1 MKTRPENEMA
11 KKEETALR
19 WTPMRVFDELRQDME
34 ELWRF
39 PWVRPLPR
47 AAGAWI
53 PSADIFRQ
61 NGDLVVKADLP
72 GLKREEIEV
81 TVDNGDLVL
90 CGERKHEE
98 EVKEENL
105 YRWERSH
112 GKFFRRLALPYDVE
126 PTQIS
131 AKFADGVLEVHIPMP
146 APEEVAA
153 QKIPVQ

>member
-1 MKTRPENEMA
+1 MEKKLTKTPAKREEAMSSPRNLFDDLRNE
-11 KKEETALR
+11 
-19 WTPMRVFDELRQDME
+19 ME
-34 ELWRF
+34 ELWTRPWLPFRF
-39 PWVRPLPR
+39 TR
-47 AAGAWI
+47 AARTWM
-53 PSADIFRQ
+53 PTTDVFRS